1 MAAFMGLWV
10 VGSSHLGKSFSN
22 VAESLCIRM
31 RFLRDLKGRKNLE
44 RKITPGTVALGSNR
58 RVLQATESWQNC
70 KTRVLGRITSLRLNM
85 RETTGKTQYA
95 DDFRRFRGSLCAPRR
110 MVSPTRRNKPHPVQD
125 FLVYNRLPIPMDEK
139 MKTFVQRAIE
149 RRAKSAILQT
159 TIDENRHVEVQD
171 FRPFCFPSD
180 NPSSTEPNST
190 AAQAGTTRHPPTP
203 PHTPVRRPL
212 PFRPHTTVGPLIR
225 NQFANETAYTDF
237 SDPPE
242 QDNMNSRDAFSRA
255 MAGNLSPRKHHNPP
269 GRPGRSYTH
278 YNGFA
283 MPVTYVGALDLQAPN
298 FTYATGNHQRTV
310 QNYTVYGPPPRE
322 HRPMHRHISN
332 KPRQSSD
339 EDYVHNHSI
348 FTGTYPS
355 VAGYYIIHPDW
366 VSERASMRRSKS
378 LLSF

>member
-1 MAAFMGLWV
+1 
-10 VGSSHLGKSFSN
+10 
-22 VAESLCIRM
+22 
-31 RFLRDLKGRKNLE
+31 
-44 RKITPGTVALGSNR
+44 
-58 RVLQATESWQNC
+58 
-70 KTRVLGRITSLRLNM
+70 M
-85 RETTGKTQYA
+85 REATGKTQYA
-95 DDFRRFRGSLCAPRR
+95 DDFRRIRGSLCAPRR
-110 MVSPTRRNKPHPVQD
+110 VVSPSRKNNPHPVQD
-125 FLVYNRLPIPMDEK
+125 FLVYNRLPIPMDDK

-149 RRAKSAILQT
+149 RRAKSAMCQT
-159 TIDENRHVEVQD
+159 TIHEEGGQPGVNFEVISETVLGTIEKVLQH
-171 FRPFCFPSD
+171 FYFGILQPRRLVRKEPS
-180 NPSSTEPNST
+180 ST
-190 AAQAGTTRHPPTP
+190 AAQAGTVRYPPTP

-212 PFRPHTTVGPLIR
+212 PFRPNTSVGPLIR
-225 NQFANETAYTDF
+225 NQFVKETAYTDF
-237 SDPPE
+237 SDSTQ
-242 QDNMNSRDAFSRA
+242 QDNMNPRDAFNCA

-298 FTYATGNHQRTV
+298 FTYATGNNQRTV

-322 HRPMHRHISN
+322 HRPMPRHISN
-332 KPRQSSD
+332 KSRKSSD
-339 EDYVHNHSI
+339 DDYVHNHSI

>member
-1 MAAFMGLWV
+1 
-10 VGSSHLGKSFSN
+10 
-22 VAESLCIRM
+22 
-31 RFLRDLKGRKNLE
+31 
-44 RKITPGTVALGSNR
+44 
-58 RVLQATESWQNC
+58 
-70 KTRVLGRITSLRLNM
+70 M

-95 DDFRRFRGSLCAPRR
+95 DDFRQIRGSLCAPRR
-110 MVSPTRRNKPHPVQD
+110 MVSPTRRNNPHPVQD
-125 FLVYNRLPIPMDEK
+125 FLIYNRLPIPMDQK

-149 RRAKSAILQT
+149 RRAKSAMMQAT
-159 TIDENRHVEVQD
+159 FGDQERQQQD
-171 FRPFCFPSD
+171 PS
-180 NPSSTEPNST
+180 ST
-190 AAQAGTTRHPPTP
+190 AAQAGTTRHPSTP

-212 PFRPHTTVGPLIR
+212 PFRPHTTVGAHIR
-225 NQFANETAYTDF
+225 HQFVNETPYTDF
-237 SDPPE
+237 NDPPQE
-242 QDNMNSRDAFSRA
+242 EGNMDPREAFNRA

-322 HRPMHRHISN
+322 HRPMHRHLS
-332 KPRQSSD
+332 KSRKSSD
-339 EDYVHNHSI
+339 DDYVHNHSI
-348 FTGTYPS
+348 FTSTYPS

-366 VSERASMRRSKS
+366 VSERSSMRRAKS